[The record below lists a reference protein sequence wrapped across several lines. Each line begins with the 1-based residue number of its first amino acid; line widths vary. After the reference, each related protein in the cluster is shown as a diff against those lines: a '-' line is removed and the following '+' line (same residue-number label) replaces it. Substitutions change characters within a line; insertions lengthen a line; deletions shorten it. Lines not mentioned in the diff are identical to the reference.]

1 MKDLPVEIIYELH
14 KSGVLVKKIAEMYNV
29 HETTILYRIHKYC
42 NENNLKFKPQSSGHR
57 HKMELPMD
65 EISKLYEANVS
76 SIEIAKKYGCTS
88 STILNRLHEFY
99 ENQDDGKTV
108 RSRGK
113 TTLELPMDE
122 IYELYQLRIPITE
135 LAREYNCHPVTMEYK
150 IKDYCNQTGLEVR
163 KYRSADEL
171 PLEDI
176 YNCYQNG
183 ETYLELADKYGFS
196 RVTISTKLREYCQK
210 NNLVINRKNKYK
222 SQNYKSKIQN
232 QSIFLRQLKEI
243 LEICSEK
250 LDDNDEIK
258 KLTKIL

>member
-1 MKDLPVEIIYELH
+1 
-14 KSGVLVKKIAEMYNV
+14 
-29 HETTILYRIHKYC
+29 
-42 NENNLKFKPQSSGHR
+42 
-57 HKMELPMD
+57 
-65 EISKLYEANVS
+65 
-76 SIEIAKKYGCTS
+76 
-88 STILNRLHEFY
+88 
-99 ENQDDGKTV
+99 
-108 RSRGK
+108 
-113 TTLELPMDE
+113 
-122 IYELYQLRIPITE
+122 
-135 LAREYNCHPVTMEYK
+135 MEYK
-150 IKDYCNQTGLEVR
+150 IKDYCNQTGLEIR

-222 SQNYKSKIQN
+222 SQNYKLKLQN

-243 LEICSEK
+243 LEICNEK

>member
-65 EISKLYEANVS
+65 EI
-76 SIEIAKKYGCTS
+76 
-88 STILNRLHEFY
+88 
-99 ENQDDGKTV
+99 
-108 RSRGK
+108 
-113 TTLELPMDE
+113 
-122 IYELYQLRIPITE
+122 YELYQLRIPITE

-150 IKDYCNQTGLEVR
+150 IKDYCNQTGLEIR

-222 SQNYKSKIQN
+222 SQNYKLKIQN